1 MQDDTWINARKAGS
15 LQAALDAL
23 PAEGGTVYLPAG
35 TYEVEETVEK
45 RLAEGQHLF
54 LVGDGR
60 ASVLVNRNENACDL
74 LRVQGVEGSWW
85 PDLRITV
92 RDLTFVGNYHS
103 GDALVIEFPN
113 DAMIDGC
120 AFFGHAG
127 TAVRLGPQGTNVTL
141 RDCWMRDCQRAVCA
155 ENIHHLTLHGN
166 QTRSKNEGQEQ
177 HEHVYI
183 GKHCFEIRI
192 VNNHFAYGHH
202 EGIVLEETHQHV
214 IANNTIEGFKTGIDA
229 RGCRDIAI
237 SGNYLRCER
246 AIRLS
251 RQCNGFAVTGNIC
264 QQAPNGTIVIED
276 SEGAGAHAIT
286 GNVMRASTDRE
297 WAKLGGI
304 RLGNSERCLVTGNVI
319 EEATTAAAISAG
331 PGGGQHL
338 ITNNS
343 ITRCAGDQVVITDAP
358 GCVVRDNLLA

>member
-1 MQDDTWINARKAGS
+1 MRDETWINVRDAGS

-23 PAEGGTVYLPAG
+23 PAGGGAVYLPAG
-35 TYEVEETVEK
+35 TYVVDKTVETHLEE
-45 RLAEGQHLF
+45 RQHLF

-60 ASVLVNRNENACDL
+60 ASVIVNSDENGGAL
-74 LRVQGVEGSWW
+74 LHIRGVEGSWW

-92 RDLTFVGNYHS
+92 RDLAFVGNYQS
-103 GDALVIEFPN
+103 GDALVVEFPN
-113 DAMIDGC
+113 DTMIDGC
-120 AFFGHAG
+120 AFFGHGGA
-127 TAVRLGPQGTNVTL
+127 AVRLEPQGTNVTV
-141 RDCWMRDCQRAVCA
+141 RDCWMRDCKRGVCA

-192 VNNHFAYGHH
+192 VNNHLAYGHH

-264 QQAPNGTIVIED
+264 QQAPNGAIVIED

-286 GNVMRASTDRE
+286 GNVMRASTDRPR
-297 WAKLGGI
+297 AKLGGV

-319 EEATTAAAISAG
+319 EEATTAPAISAG

-338 ITNNS
+338 IANNS
-343 ITRCAGDQVVITDAP
+343 ITRCTGDPVVITDAAD
-358 GCVVRDNLLA
+358 CMVRDNWLA